1 MVDKVAR
8 TSQQR
13 ETTRAWIVGSS
24 DKVEKGTGLKQHT
37 PKVIAQKKRK
47 QKAKKS
53 RCRRDK
59 KIRNTIEEGHQNPR
73 KQ

>member
-24 DKVEKGTGLKQHT
+24 DKVEKGTGLKQRT

-53 RCRRDK
+53 RC
-59 KIRNTIEEGHQNPR
+59 
-73 KQ
+73 